1 MKKSKKLTFLTV
13 AVATLCA
20 VSSFA
25 AIPQADYS
33 AKADASDVPTVE
45 SLFTTTD
52 GVTLTTNT
60 DTPAYVAEKQNGVH
74 VRATSAS
81 TVTYNRLIDVTELTQ
96 ANTLFEVQI
105 TPTAAGV
112 SEFNQLL
119 VRVEDSENPK
129 SYFEISLY
137 RYYWDG
143 PVDAVTH
150 VSVRPDSMAT
160 YNGRYYTNNYETKV
174 IQEPIVDEETGEPV
188 LDGNGQPTYNERKEY
203 IDHPSYYMRGGVRQ
217 ATMIQG
223 PFGGAKNGW
232 SNSIKIYYND
242 AEKAVYTKDASV
254 WSPNMTT
261 GVLTAG
267 GVADKDGKIVV
278 LDMDNLEDMD
288 KVKTNL
294 WSGFDS
300 GKVRI
305 SFTANDLFGE
315 YANYMIL
322 KIDDQAMD
330 GELLNDVTAP
340 KLSVDLDGYDEAEL
354 PEAKVGQKY
363 PFFSATAIDKMYGEV
378 DVKARVYKDG
388 KEIYA
393 TGDGFVPET
402 AGDYV
407 VEYAAYDGNRNTATE
422 RFTVTAKET
431 ISSVTGTLNVPVGAI
446 DFSDDEL
453 KNANGNFPVKLY
465 YPVTLPNMTAA
476 GGSGNASA
484 EMQIVFNGK
493 KMSYSANGTF
503 VPQSAGVY
511 EVKYLLSDFIGNTVT
526 YEYRLEATYEATPRL
541 LAPSLPDYLSVGK
554 SVKFPAVEA
563 ELYTVWQQ
571 KIATYDVINVYKADG
586 ATKIVSFEGN
596 NPAIYTPKAADGE
609 TVVVEYYTAKD
620 ANSTPATYRKTMK
633 VLPASKL
640 SDRFAMDEGISLIEK
655 SASLNYSFSASAEGK
670 VVRFINPL
678 SIYDGVRIVFDVPD
692 AVREKAVDED
702 GNDILD
708 GNNQPTYNYI
718 YKNNYTEIR
727 FKIIDANDADNYV
740 FVSFYKNPEADA
752 LTSFVSVNGGAKV
765 SYPVSFYGNVN
776 DNFIFTVKAD
786 GSVYNANG
794 DLLDIAADFAGFSG
808 DSVYVEYTLLGITGE
823 AEISMIQLKNQIL
836 GDTDEDFINPVLTV
850 YEEPVGLAELGDTI
864 EIGGAIA
871 NDVYDVKTKLDVT
884 ITFNDKEI
892 FAYSDLFGRFDGTSL
907 VATDYGVYKITYKA
921 TDESGN
927 ATNRSYS
934 VEIRDVIAPA
944 LTINGEMPTTWKKG
958 TKFSF
963 PEVIA
968 SDNVDVDLVVYTIV
982 INPMNVYTVMEEG
995 DVYTPTMSG
1004 RFIVRFYC
1012 QDARYNTTYSVDY
1025 MIQVQ

>member
-96 ANTLFEVQI
+96 ATTLFEVQI

-137 RYYWDG
+137 RYYWEG

-150 VSVRPDSMAT
+150 VSVQADSVSA

-174 IQEPIVDEETGEPV
+174 VKEPILDAETGDPV
-188 LDGNGQPTYNERKEY
+188 LGEDGQPTYNERKEY
-203 IDHPSYYMRGGVRQ
+203 IDHPSYYMRSGVRQ

-254 WSPNMTT
+254 WSPNMNT
-261 GVLTAG
+261 GILTEAG
-267 GVADKDGKIVV
+267 IADKDGKLVV
-278 LDMDNLEDMD
+278 LDMDNLEDMGN
-288 KVKTNL
+288 VKTNL

-305 SFTANDLFGE
+305 SFTADDLFGE

-322 KIDDQAMD
+322 KINDQAMD
-330 GELLNDVTAP
+330 GEYLNDVTAP
-340 KLSVDLDGYDEAEL
+340 KLSVDLDGYDETEL

-378 DVKARVYKDG
+378 DVKTHVYKDG
-388 KEIYA
+388 KEIYS

-431 ISSVTGTLNVPVGAI
+431 ISSLTGKLNVPVGAI

-465 YPVTLPNMTAA
+465 YPVTLPNMTAT
-476 GGSGNASA
+476 GGSGHATA
-484 EMQIVFNGK
+484 EMQILFNGK
-493 KMSYSANGTF
+493 KTSYSANGTF
-503 VPQSAGVY
+503 VPQTAGVY
-511 EVKYLLSDFIGNTVT
+511 EVRYVLSDFIGNTKT
-526 YEYRLEATYEATPRL
+526 CEYRLEATYEASPRL
-541 LAPSLPDYLSVGK
+541 LEPSLPDYLSVGK

-571 KIATYDVINVYKADG
+571 KITTYDVINVYKADG
-586 ATKIVSFEGN
+586 TTKIVSFEGN
-596 NPAIYTPKAADGE
+596 TPAIYTPQAADGE
-609 TVVVEYYTAKD
+609 TVIVEYCTAKD
-620 ANSTPATYRKTMK
+620 ANSSFTTYRKTIK
-633 VLPASKL
+633 ILSANKL
-640 SDRFAMDEGISLIEK
+640 SDRFATDEGISLIEK

-670 VVRFINPL
+670 FVRFINPL
-678 SIYDGVRIVFDVPD
+678 SVCDGLRIVFDVPD
-692 AVREKAVDED
+692 ATKEKAVDGES
-702 GNDILD
+702 
-708 GNNQPTYNYI
+708 NYI

-727 FKIIDANDADNYV
+727 FKIVDANDADNYV
-740 FVSFYKNPEADA
+740 YVSFYKNPEADA

-776 DNFIFTVKAD
+776 DNFIFTVQAD

-794 DLLDIAADFAGFSG
+794 DLLSEAADFSGFTS
-808 DSVYVEYTLLGITGE
+808 DSVYVEFTLLGITGE
-823 AEISMIQLKNQIL
+823 AELSVIQIKNQII

-850 YEEPVGLAELGDTI
+850 FEEPVGLAELGDTI

-871 NDVYDVKTKLDVT
+871 NDVYDVKTKLEVT

-892 FAYSDLFGRFDGTSL
+892 FAYTDLFGRFDGTSL
-907 VATDYGVYKITYKA
+907 VATDYGIYKITYKA

-927 ATNRSYS
+927 STSRSYS
-934 VEIRDVIAPA
+934 VEIRDVIAP
-944 LTINGEMPTTWKKG
+944 TITIKGEMPTTWTKG
-958 TKFSF
+958 TTFAF
-963 PEVIA
+963 PEVVV
-968 SDNVDVDLVVYTIV
+968 SDNVDVDLVLYTIV

-1012 QDARYNTTYSVDY
+1012 QDSRYNTTYSVDY
-1025 MIQVQ
+1025 IIQVQ